1 MRSAFVT
8 AVTAAA
14 LLVAA
19 PAVADDAEPCTGTPA
34 QCGKRAFLAGV
45 KAYKAGDFALATR
58 RFNEAYDAKPH
69 PVVLFN
75 LALAEAKSEK
85 YVAATEHFAAV
96 AADAQTP
103 KALRP
108 KAEAERDR
116 AERATARVEVQA
128 TGNTVSA
135 TVDGVA
141 MTGAPPST
149 RVDPG
154 QHDVQ
159 VTVDGKPALS
169 RRVTLARGER
179 LTLALSHSREVVVTR
194 GGGPTTPKRDR
205 GTPSHGVSPVWFY
218 AGVGAT
224 DLAVERV
231 REFVADVQKRFEGVQ
246 KDVQTRINGFDFEP
260 KALRKQATTAVN
272 ERVDALSKEAKARRA
287 AIEARV
293 NELQADAKELP
304 TRVQHVLDE
313 NVSTVTDA
321 YADLAKRGEVL
332 VGRIRRQPSA
342 SRTPPISTG
351 LCSASVPG

>member
-224 DLAVERV
+224 AVLGGVTVWSALDTKSAFDDYERDLPDLDQAQVDQRVNDGHDKELRTNVLIGVTAAAAVATAAV
-231 REFVADVQKRFEGVQ
+231 GV
-246 KDVQTRINGFDFEP
+246 
-260 KALRKQATTAVN
+260 LL
-272 ERVDALSKEAKARRA
+272 VDWRLGSQSAALS
-287 AIEARV
+287 
-293 NELQADAKELP
+293 
-304 TRVQHVLDE
+304 
-313 NVSTVTDA
+313 VTPGGA
-321 YADLAKRGEVL
+321 TLS
-332 VGRIRRQPSA
+332 GRF
-342 SRTPPISTG
+342 
-351 LCSASVPG
+351 